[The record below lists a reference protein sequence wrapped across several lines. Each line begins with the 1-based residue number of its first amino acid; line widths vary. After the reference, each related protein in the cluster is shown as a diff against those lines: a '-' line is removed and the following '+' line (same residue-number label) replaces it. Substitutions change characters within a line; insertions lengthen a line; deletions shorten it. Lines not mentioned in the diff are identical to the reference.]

1 MDLLMGNIILKKYHK
16 VLGVVA
22 YVSTQHLEAGG
33 SWATQWYFVLKKKK
47 KKEMRNKMVKQ
58 ESPKLHHTWPHNLNF
73 KNVG

>member
-33 SWATQWYFVLKKKK
+33 SWATQ
-47 KKEMRNKMVKQ
+47 
-58 ESPKLHHTWPHNLNF
+58 
-73 KNVG
+73 